1 MLSQIEG
8 VLRLCHKCITLP
20 TMKNLTVRLPEAL
33 VADIEAES
41 RVRKVS
47 KSDVIRERLEEGAR
61 PRGQDASWQAVA
73 DLVGSVSGLPADLS
87 RRKKAYLEETGY
99 GQKRHR

>member
-1 MLSQIEG
+1 
-8 VLRLCHKCITLP
+8 
-20 TMKNLTVRLPEAL
+20 MKSFTVRLPETL

-47 KSDVIRERLEEGAR
+47 KSDVIRERLEDGPQRGA
-61 PRGQDASWQAVA
+61 PKASSWEAIA
-73 DLVGSVSGLPADLS
+73 DVVGSVGGLPADLS
-87 RRKKAYLEETGY
+87 RRKKAYLDETGY